1 MTKDLLAS
9 LRPAAVA
16 LLAFT
21 VLTGVVYPAI
31 VLAVGQAAFSHT
43 ANGSL
48 VVEDGRVVGSE
59 LIGQPFTEPR
69 YFWSRPSAT
78 APFAYNAMA
87 SAGANLAV
95 SNPARREA
103 VAQRVAELRAA
114 DPGNTDPVPLDLVT
128 ASGSGLDPDISPAA
142 ARFQVGRVARA
153 RGLPLERV
161 RALVDAHV
169 QGRTSGI
176 LGEPRVNVAALNR
189 ALDALR

>member
-59 LIGQPFTEPR
+59 LIGQPFTESR

-153 RGLPLERV
+153 RGLPVERV